1 MGLNHIH
8 NVFEAIQKNIK
19 RTPVPKTTAEKTQ
32 I

>member
-8 NVFEAIQKNIK
+8 NVFEAIQKNIN
-19 RTPVPKTTAEKTQ
+19 RITVPKTTANKTQ